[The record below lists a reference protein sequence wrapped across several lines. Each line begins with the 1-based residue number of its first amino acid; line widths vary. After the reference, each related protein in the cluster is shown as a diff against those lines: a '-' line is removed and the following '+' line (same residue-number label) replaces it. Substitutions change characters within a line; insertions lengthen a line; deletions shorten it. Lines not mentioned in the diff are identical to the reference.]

1 MNKYRFLILS
11 VLAVSL
17 LTVACGGGGGEAD
30 QAAAPAA
37 APAPMASTGTGG
49 ITGVINY
56 TNGDPDTTIGMDAD
70 PVCVGLHADGAETE
84 QIVGDEG
91 HLGNVF
97 VYIKSGLSGSYPA
110 GDAKVVLNQE
120 GCMYHP
126 HVSGVQ
132 VGQAVVIRNSDPTL
146 HNVHALP
153 TANAEFNK
161 GQPFQNMEFEH
172 KFDTAEVMI
181 RFKCDVHPWMNS
193 YMGVLDHPFFAV
205 SEVDG
210 SYTIENVPAGT
221 YTVEAWHETLGT
233 QTMEVTVADDA
244 VAAASFEFAPA
255 G

>member
-1 MNKYRFLILS
+1 MNKYRFLTFCL
-11 VLAVSL
+11 LAVSL
-17 LTVACGGGGGEAD
+17 LGIACGGGGDEAAAPTA
-30 QAAAPAA
+30 AAAPAA
-37 APAPMASTGTGG
+37 ATGSGA

-56 TNGDPDTTIGMDAD
+56 ANGDPDTAIGMDAD
-70 PVCVGLHADGAETE
+70 PVCVGLHAEGAVTE
-84 QIVGDEG
+84 QVVGDEG
-91 HLGNVF
+91 RLGNVF
-97 VYIKSGLSGSYPA
+97 VYIKSGLSGSFPA
-110 GDAKVVLNQE
+110 SADKVVLDQQ
-120 GCMYHP
+120 GCMYNP

-132 VGQAVVIRNSDPTL
+132 VGQPVVIRNSDPTL

-172 KFDTAEVMI
+172 KFDTAEVMV

-193 YMGVLDHPFFAV
+193 YMGVVSHPFFAV
-205 SEVDG
+205 SGTDG
-210 SYTIENVPAGT
+210 SYSIENVPAGT

-244 VAAASFEFAPA
+244 AAAASFDFASA